1 METFF
6 IYLIYIYSSKINN
19 EAEVLATYTK
29 TKPVE
34 IQELKL
40 PNLSKLWWS
49 SQFEPAPKKQA
60 TNINFKL
67 KLSAKLLFSTLFNSS
82 FNALVLLSHWLSIF
96 HPQEIIRLF
105 KPWHREAKP
114 MIPVVPKI

>member
-6 IYLIYIYSSKINN
+6 YLPHLHLHERVHYSSKINHQ
-19 EAEVLATYTK
+19 AEVLATCTK

-49 SQFEPAPKKQA
+49 SQFGPAPIKQA
-60 TNINFKL
+60 TNIDFKL

-82 FNALVLLSHWLSIF
+82 FNA
-96 HPQEIIRLF
+96 RL
-105 KPWHREAKP
+105 
-114 MIPVVPKI
+114 VVPLAFNFPSTGNY